1 MIFAAALTSPLFK
14 VLFSA
19 KMHPFYGNLNWKD
32 DGQNIVEYITAIKRA
47 VKHAVLAALQFISIQ
62 V

>member
-14 VLFSA
+14 VLFSD

-32 DGQNIVEYITAIKRA
+32 DGQNIVVNISWY
-47 VKHAVLAALQFISIQ
+47 HGYMSSMQF
-62 V
+62 